1 MLHQV
6 DMTTYDVLW
15 FGPSDIV
22 KVKKTTA
29 TQAMRKV
36 GSKIRMDSLGSSRLQ
51 RGYREPASREDRPP
65 PIGHLVFAVH
75 GIGQNL
81 ENSDVIKSAS
91 E

>member
-1 MLHQV
+1 M
-6 DMTTYDVLW
+6 DMTSYDVLW

-22 KVKKTTA
+22 KVKKSTTS
-29 TQAMRKV
+29 QAIRKV
-36 GSKIRMDSLGSSRLQ
+36 GAKIRMESLGSSRLQ

-81 ENSDVIKSAS
+81 ENADVTKSVS